1 MKWESYGR
9 LHRDKHIKLH
19 REGTRGMRK
28 KLTLRNVKIG
38 WKYGFTI
45 ILVFILIAAS
55 TAYVSKLLA
64 DIGDNVR
71 NVDMR
76 GNQAVDI
83 TEMSAITKEK
93 GVPIST
99 YMYNQ
104 SMLSVEEY
112 ETYTKQFS
120 ELAEKIGERINTAEQ
135 KELFEQIVSKDHEMN
150 ELFMNE
156 VVPTANKG
164 DTSNAASLVSE
175 AKILRSSIVFQLD
188 ELREVMNEERSQAI
202 RETKDSQE
210 LTLIIQL
217 ATMIGSIVIGGVLI
231 FVISRSVS
239 RNLGRVVSISNQ
251 IADGN
256 LAVEPMD
263 YKGKDEIGKLST
275 AINGMTEHLR
285 NVIHQVAT
293 VSQTVTSHSEEL
305 TQSANEVKAGSEQVA
320 ETMQEL
326 ASGTETQAN
335 SASDLAE
342 VISSFTTKVH
352 QANDKGALVQ
362 QASNEVMVMTN
373 EGSTLMENSTTQM
386 VAIDR
391 IVKESVQKMKGLDAQ
406 SKEIS
411 KLVSVI
417 RDIAEQT
424 NLLALNA
431 AIEAA
436 RAGEQGKGFAVVA
449 DEVRKL
455 AEQVSVS
462 VTDITE
468 IVTGIQTESNS
479 VAQSLET
486 GYAEVEKGT
495 TQLRTTGETFQGIQL
510 FVNEMTNSVKQI
522 SENLSEMA
530 TSSEEMNRSIE
541 DIAAISEESAAGVEQ
556 TSASSQ
562 QTSSSMEEVA
572 GSSEQLA
579 KLAAELNVLV
589 GKFRL

>member
-1 MKWESYGR
+1 
-9 LHRDKHIKLH
+9 
-19 REGTRGMRK
+19 MRK

-55 TAYVSKLLA
+55 TAYVSKLLT

-83 TEMSAITKEK
+83 TEMGAITREK

-112 ETYTKQFS
+112 ETYTKQFN
-120 ELAEKIGERINTAEQ
+120 ELEEKIRERITTAEER
-135 KELFEQIVSKDHEMN
+135 ELFEQIVSKDQEMN

-175 AKILRSSIVFQLD
+175 AKILLSSIVFQLD
-188 ELREVMNEERSQAI
+188 ELREVMNEERFEST
-202 RETKDSQE
+202 RETKDLQE

-231 FVISRSVS
+231 FLISRSVS

-256 LAVEPMD
+256 LAVEPMN

-342 VISSFTTKVH
+342 VISSFTNKVH

-462 VTDITE
+462 VTDITG

-479 VAQSLET
+479 VAQTLET

>member
-1 MKWESYGR
+1 
-9 LHRDKHIKLH
+9 
-19 REGTRGMRK
+19 MRK

-55 TAYVSKLLA
+55 TAYVSKLLM

-112 ETYTKQFS
+112 EDYTKQFN
-120 ELAEKIGERINTAEQ
+120 ELAEKIGERINTAEE
-135 KELFEQIVSKDHEMN
+135 KELFEQIVSKDQEMN

-188 ELREVMNEERSQAI
+188 ELREVMNEERFEST
-202 RETKDSQE
+202 RETKDLQE

-217 ATMIGSIVIGGVLI
+217 ATMVGSIVIGGVLI
-231 FVISRSVS
+231 FLISRSVS

-256 LAVEPMD
+256 LAVEPMA

-285 NVIHQVAT
+285 NVIQQVAT

-373 EGSTLMENSTTQM
+373 EGSTLMEDSTTQM

-462 VTDITE
+462 VTDITG

-579 KLAAELNVLV
+579 NLAAELNVLV

>member
-1 MKWESYGR
+1 MGVFR
-9 LHRDKHIKLH
+9 TVAPDKHIKLH

-55 TAYVSKLLA
+55 TAYVSKLLM

-112 ETYTKQFS
+112 EDYTKQFN
-120 ELAEKIGERINTAEQ
+120 ELAEKIGERINTAEE
-135 KELFEQIVSKDHEMN
+135 KELFEQIVSKDQEMN

-188 ELREVMNEERSQAI
+188 ELREVMNEERFEST
-202 RETKDSQE
+202 RETKDLQE

-217 ATMIGSIVIGGVLI
+217 ATMVGSIVIGGVLI
-231 FVISRSVS
+231 FLISRSVS

-256 LAVEPMD
+256 LAVEPMA

-285 NVIHQVAT
+285 NVIQQVAT

-373 EGSTLMENSTTQM
+373 EGSTLMEDSTTQM

-462 VTDITE
+462 VTDITG

-579 KLAAELNVLV
+579 NLAAELNVLV

>member
-1 MKWESYGR
+1 
-9 LHRDKHIKLH
+9 
-19 REGTRGMRK
+19 MRK

-55 TAYVSKLLA
+55 TAYVSKLLM

-112 ETYTKQFS
+112 EDYTKQFN
-120 ELAEKIGERINTAEQ
+120 ELAEKIGERINTAEE
-135 KELFEQIVSKDHEMN
+135 KELFEQIVSKDQEMN

-188 ELREVMNEERSQAI
+188 ELREVMNEERFEST
-202 RETKDSQE
+202 RETKDLQE

-217 ATMIGSIVIGGVLI
+217 ATMVGSIVIGGVLI
-231 FVISRSVS
+231 FLISRSVS

-256 LAVEPMD
+256 LAVEPMA

-352 QANDKGALVQ
+352 QANDQGALVQ

-373 EGSTLMENSTTQM
+373 EGSTLMEDSTTQM

-462 VTDITE
+462 VTDITG

>member
-1 MKWESYGR
+1 
-9 LHRDKHIKLH
+9 
-19 REGTRGMRK
+19 MRK

-112 ETYTKQFS
+112 ETYTKQFN

-150 ELFMNE
+150 ELFLNE

-188 ELREVMNEERSQAI
+188 ELREVMNEERSEST
-202 RETKDSQE
+202 RETKDLQE

-373 EGSTLMENSTTQM
+373 EGSTLMEDSTTQM

-462 VTDITE
+462 VTDITG